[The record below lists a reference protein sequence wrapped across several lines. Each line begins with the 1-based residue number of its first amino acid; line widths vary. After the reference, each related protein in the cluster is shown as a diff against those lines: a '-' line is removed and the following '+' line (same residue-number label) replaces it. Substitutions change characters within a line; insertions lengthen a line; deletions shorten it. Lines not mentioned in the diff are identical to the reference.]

1 MDEVKLLKVKKLDNK
16 KIKTVKKPEEIEVQ
30 LPEKHGITKRNFTDI
45 IEVKMLLETDFA
57 HLKDTLSK
65 NAEAR
70 FYIVMQHHPKYIRFN
85 QIQECGS
92 LCPPDEL
99 LRQYKLGSVTWDGFK
114 KKYSSQLKNP
124 VCQDLI
130 KIIAQES
137 KLHDVYLVSDCDSED
152 YCYRILLQDA
162 IDHLK

>member
-1 MDEVKLLKVKKLDNK
+1 MVE
-16 KIKTVKKPEEIEVQ
+16 T
-30 LPEKHGITKRNFTDI
+30 
-45 IEVKMLLETDFA
+45 LETDFA

-70 FYIVMQHHPKYIRFN
+70 FYIVMQHHPKYICFN

-92 LCPPDEL
+92 LSPPDEL

-114 KKYSSQLKNP
+114 KKYLSQLKNP
-124 VCQDLI
+124 VCQELI